1 MKALGT
7 YGGSSFNG
15 SGAPARSP
23 RRASARPWKS
33 TICIDGGRLG
43 ISSDWIGG
51 RCAPTQA
58 TTPAPPIATQRP
70 TTSVQYAKRPISAR
84 LPRGGFDLRGR
95 ALRRLAGGPL
105 FVGGRSPFGA
115 GRSSA
120 ETRRSGLL

>member
-1 MKALGT
+1 MAMKALGT

-33 TICIDGGRLG
+33 TTWIEGGRLG

-70 TTSVQYAKRPISAR
+70 TTSVQYARRAIRAR
-84 LPRGGFDLRGR
+84 LPRAGFDLRR
-95 ALRRLAGGPL
+95 RVLRRLADGPL
-105 FVGGRSPFGA
+105 FAEGLSP
-115 GRSSA
+115 
-120 ETRRSGLL
+120 